1 MSEQMAD
8 RGPDD
13 RERAM
18 AELARIRLDD
28 QPLTKVLERVAQ
40 LAKEVLPDAR
50 DVSVTLLDD
59 ARAAS
64 SGPARAKTVA
74 FTGDLAVD
82 LDERQYRS
90 GFGPCLDVAVSG
102 ETILVDT
109 SDDSRYPEFS
119 AAARRRGV
127 THSLSVGLP
136 IPQRTIGALNIYG
149 SAGPFTDREV
159 ESAHAFAGHAAVAV
173 ANAALFAGTAD
184 LARNLQIAMASRAV
198 IEQAKGIVMA
208 QRRCS
213 ADEAFELLRAASQRQ
228 NVKLRVLCQS
238 IVDSATSRN

>member
-1 MSEQMAD
+1 MSERTAD
-8 RGPDD
+8 GGPNG
-13 RERAM
+13 REGAL

-28 QPLTKVLERVAQ
+28 EPLTKVLQRVAG
-40 LAKEVLPDAR
+40 LAKDVLPDAR
-50 DVSVTLLDD
+50 DVSVTLMDD
-59 ARAAS
+59 AKAGCP
-64 SGPARAKTVA
+64 GPAQARTVA

-82 LDERQYRS
+82 LDERQYQS
-90 GFGPCLDVAVSG
+90 GFGPCLDVAVTG

-119 AAARRRGV
+119 AAARRLGV

-136 IPQRTIGALNIYG
+136 IAQRTIGALNIYG
-149 SAGPFTDREV
+149 SAGRFADHEV
-159 ESAHAFAGHAAVAV
+159 ESAHVFAGHAAVAV
-173 ANAALFAGTAD
+173 ANAALLASTAD

-213 ADEAFELLRAASQRQ
+213 ADEAFELLRAGSQSQ
-228 NVKLRVLCQS
+228 NVKLRALCQS
-238 IVDSATSRN
+238 IVDSAISGN

>member
-8 RGPDD
+8 RGPDA

-18 AELARIRLDD
+18 AELARIRFDD
-28 QPLTKVLERVAQ
+28 QPLTKVLERVTQ

-90 GFGPCLDVAVSG
+90 GFGPCLDAAVTG

-109 SDDSRYPEFS
+109 KSDTKYPEFS
-119 AAARRRGV
+119 AGARRRGV
-127 THSLSVGLP
+127 FHSMSVGLP
-136 IPQRTIGALNIYG
+136 IPQRTIGALNVYG
-149 SAGPFTDREV
+149 TERSFTDHEV
-159 ESAHAFAGHAAVAV
+159 ESAQAFAGHAAVAV
-173 ANAALFAGTAD
+173 
-184 LARNLQIAMASRAV
+184 
-198 IEQAKGIVMA
+198 
-208 QRRCS
+208 
-213 ADEAFELLRAASQRQ
+213 
-228 NVKLRVLCQS
+228 
-238 IVDSATSRN
+238 

>member
-1 MSEQMAD
+1 MSKQTAD
-8 RGPDD
+8 RGADD
-13 RERAM
+13 RERVF

-28 QPLTKVLERVAQ
+28 QPLTKVLGRVAE
-40 LAKEVLPDAR
+40 LAKEVLPEAR

-59 ARAAS
+59 ARAGAA
-64 SGPARAKTVA
+64 GPVRARTVA

-102 ETILVDT
+102 ETIQVDT

-119 AAARRRGV
+119 AAARRLGV

-149 SAGPFTDREV
+149 SAGPFTDRDV
-159 ESAHAFAGHAAVAV
+159 ESARAFAGHAAVAV
-173 ANAALFAGTAD
+173 ANAALFASTAD

-213 ADEAFELLRAASQRQ
+213 ADEAFEVLRAASQRQ

-238 IVDSATSRN
+238 IVDSATSRK

>member
-1 MSEQMAD
+1 MSKQAAGRD
-8 RGPDD
+8 AGD
-13 RERAM
+13 RERVL

-28 QPLTKVLERVAQ
+28 QPLTKVLQRVAE
-40 LAKEVLPDAR
+40 LAKEVLPEAR

-59 ARAAS
+59 ARGGAAA
-64 SGPARAKTVA
+64 PVRAKTVA

-90 GFGPCLDVAVSG
+90 GSGPCLDAAVSG
-102 ETILVDT
+102 ETLMVDT
-109 SDDSRYPEFS
+109 SDDTRYPEFS
-119 AAARRRGV
+119 AAARRLGV

-136 IPQRTIGALNIYG
+136 IPQRTIGALNVYS
-149 SAGPFTDREV
+149 SAEPFTDRDV

-173 ANAALFAGTAD
+173 ANAALFANTAD

-198 IEQAKGIVMA
+198 IEQAKGILMA

-238 IVDSATSRN
+238 IVDSAASHE

>member
-8 RGPDD
+8 RGPED

-28 QPLTKVLERVAQ
+28 QPLTRVLERVAE
-40 LAKEVLPDAR
+40 LARQVLPDAR

-59 ARAAS
+59 AGAAS
-64 SGPARAKTVA
+64 SAPARAKTVA

-90 GFGPCLDVAVSG
+90 GFGPCLDAAVSG
-102 ETILVDT
+102 ETIHVDT
-109 SDDSRYPEFS
+109 SHDSRYPEFS

-173 ANAALFAGTAD
+173 ANAALLASTAD

-208 QRRCS
+208 QRRCG
-213 ADEAFELLRAASQRQ
+213 ADQAFELLRAASQRQ
-228 NVKLRVLCQS
+228 NIKLRVLCQS
-238 IVDSATSRN
+238 IVDSATSRG

>member
-1 MSEQMAD
+1 MSEQTVD

-18 AELARIRLDD
+18 AELARIRVGD
-28 QPLTKVLERVAQ
+28 QPLTKVLERVAE
-40 LAKEVLPDAR
+40 LAREVLPDAR

-59 ARAAS
+59 SGAAS
-64 SGPARAKTVA
+64 SGCARAKTVA

-102 ETILVDT
+102 GTILLDT

-173 ANAALFAGTAD
+173 ANAALFASTAD

-213 ADEAFELLRAASQRQ
+213 ADEAFELLRVASQRQ
-228 NVKLRVLCQS
+228 NTKLRVLCQS
-238 IVDSATSRN
+238 IVDSATSRS

>member
-1 MSEQMAD
+1 MSEQTAD
-8 RGPDD
+8 RRQDD

-59 ARAAS
+59 ARGAYT
-64 SGPARAKTVA
+64 GPARAKTVA

-102 ETILVDT
+102 GTIQVDT

-119 AAARRRGV
+119 AAARRLGV

-173 ANAALFAGTAD
+173 ANAALYASTAD

-208 QRRCS
+208 QHRCS
-213 ADEAFELLRAASQRQ
+213 ADHAFELLRAGSQRQ

-238 IVDSATSRN
+238 IVDSATSRG

>member
-1 MSEQMAD
+1 MSKQTAD
-8 RGPDD
+8 RGADD
-13 RERAM
+13 RERVF

-28 QPLTKVLERVAQ
+28 QPLTKVLGRVAE
-40 LAKEVLPDAR
+40 LAKEVLPEAR

-59 ARAAS
+59 AGGASTGPVRA
-64 SGPARAKTVA
+64 RTVA

-109 SDDSRYPEFS
+109 SNDGQYPEFS
-119 AAARRRGV
+119 AAARRLGV

-173 ANAALFAGTAD
+173 ANAALYASTAD

-198 IEQAKGIVMA
+198 IEQAKGIVLA

-213 ADEAFELLRAASQRQ
+213 ADEAFELLRAGSQRQ

-238 IVDSATSRN
+238 IVDSAALRD

>member
-1 MSEQMAD
+1 MSERTAD
-8 RGPDD
+8 GGQDQ
-13 RERAM
+13 RERAF
-18 AELARIRLDD
+18 AELARIRLDGE
-28 QPLTKVLERVAQ
+28 PLTQVLGRVAE

-59 ARAAS
+59 ARAGCA
-64 SGPARAKTVA
+64 GPARAKTVA
-74 FTGDLAVD
+74 FTGDLAVH

-109 SDDSRYPEFS
+109 SNDGQYPEFS
-119 AAARRRGV
+119 AAARRLGV

-173 ANAALFAGTAD
+173 ANAALYASTAD

-213 ADEAFELLRAASQRQ
+213 ADEAFELLRIDSQRR
-228 NVKLRVLCQS
+228 NVKLRVVCQS
-238 IVDSATSRN
+238 IVDSAVSRK